1 MCGTV
6 SGMDEHTAVNQK
18 LWDELAP
25 LHAASALYDVDSFL
39 GGANTLGRLE
49 IGEVGSVAGKRLVHL
64 MCHFG
69 LDTLSWARL
78 GARVTGVDFSGEAV
92 RIGRE
97 LAERVGLDAEFV
109 ESDVLAAHERLDATF
124 DIVFMSKGVMMWI
137 RDLPAWAA
145 VCARLL
151 KPGGVFYLLD
161 SHPLANA
168 AAGGSYFPTPE
179 PTVVVAD
186 GSYAVSNAGLSHQE
200 SREWAHSLGDVV
212 TALAQA
218 GIRIEFLHEFPGAEA
233 ERFPL
238 PELSDPTLPAFFSVR
253 GVKDR

>member
-1 MCGTV
+1 
-6 SGMDEHTAVNQK
+6 MDEHTAVNRK

-25 LHAASALYDVDSFL
+25 LHAASAHYDVGSFL
-39 GGANTLGRLE
+39 AGANTLGRLE
-49 IGEVGSVAGKRLVHL
+49 IDEVGPVEGKRLVHL

-78 GARVTGVDFSGEAV
+78 GAHVTGVDFSGEAV

-97 LAERVGLDAEFV
+97 LAERTGLAAEFV
-109 ESDVLAAHERLDATF
+109 ESDVLAAPDRLASRYDV
-124 DIVFMSKGVMMWI
+124 VFLSKGVLMWI
-137 RDLPAWAA
+137 RDLPALAR

-151 KPGGVFYLLD
+151 EPGGVLYLLD

-168 AAGGSYFPTPE
+168 AAGSSYFAAPE
-179 PTVVVAD
+179 PLVVVAD
-186 GSYAVSNAGLSHQE
+186 GSYAVSDAGLSHQE
-200 SREWAHSLGDVV
+200 SREWPHSLGDVV

-218 GIRIEFLHEFPGAEA
+218 GLRLEFLHEFPGAEA

-238 PELSDPTLPAFFSVR
+238 PALDDPTLPAFFSVR
-253 GVKDR
+253 AVRDPA

>member
-1 MCGTV
+1 MNE
-6 SGMDEHTAVNQK
+6 STAVNQR

-25 LHAASALYDVDSFL
+25 LHAASAHYDVDSFL
-39 GGANTLGRLE
+39 AGTNTLGKLE
-49 IGEVGSVAGKRLVHL
+49 TGEVGSVAGKRLVHL

-78 GARVTGVDFSGEAV
+78 GAHVTGLDFSAEAV
-92 RIGRE
+92 RIARE
-97 LAERVGLDAEFV
+97 LADRTGVDATFV
-109 ESDVLAAHERLDATF
+109 CADVLSAADAVDARF

-137 RDLPAWAA
+137 EDLSTWAA

-151 KPGGVFYLLD
+151 EPGGVFYLLD

-168 AAGGSYFPTPE
+168 VAGGSYFPTPE

-186 GSYAVSNAGLSHQE
+186 GSYAVSNAGLKHQE
-200 SREWAHSLGDVV
+200 SREWSHSLGDVV

-218 GIRIEFLHEFPGAEA
+218 GIRIEFVHEFPASEA

-238 PELSDPTLPAFFSVR
+238 PELGNPLLPAFYSVR
-253 GVKDR
+253 GVKAG